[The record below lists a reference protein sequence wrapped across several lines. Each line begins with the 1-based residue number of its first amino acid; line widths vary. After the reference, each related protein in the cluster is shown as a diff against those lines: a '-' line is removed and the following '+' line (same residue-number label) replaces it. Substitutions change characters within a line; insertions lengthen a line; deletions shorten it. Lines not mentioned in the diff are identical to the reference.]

1 MTTTQQ
7 APRRGRLASASFVVA
22 VLALL
27 VGCLGVFLALRADTQ
42 NAARDLGAARD
53 ECTRALVAAR
63 ANAAATLYVERGT
76 DEAAAAARSA
86 LGDPATIATYCFQP
100 HVIDA
105 DSDMAE
111 SFWAAADSMSVFM
124 FFDTEKSTEE
134 IMTPSGRT
142 ADDLAAE
149 MYDRVLVGMLDHV
162 KALPDQG
169 PWPWSEIEDPPAPFI
184 DLAPPE

>member
-7 APRRGRLASASFVVA
+7 APRRGRIASASFVVA

-42 NAARDLGAARD
+42 NTARDLGAARD
-53 ECTRALVAAR
+53 ECTSALVAAR
-63 ANAAATLYVERGT
+63 ENAAATLYAEHGT
-76 DEAAAAARSA
+76 DAAATAARSV

-105 DSDMAE
+105 ESEMADSFEGVAY
-111 SFWAAADSMSVFM
+111 SMSVFM
-124 FFDTEKSTEE
+124 FFDTQKSVEE

-142 ADDLAAE
+142 ADDIAVE
-149 MYDRVLVGMLDHV
+149 MYDHVLVGMLDHV
-162 KALPDQG
+162 KTLPDRG
-169 PWPWSEIEDPPAPFI
+169 PWFWSEIEDPPAPYI
-184 DLAPPE
+184 KLPPVE